1 MTESAAK
8 RYLEL
13 GLQLGRHA
21 EGIVDAYFG
30 PPELA
35 AAVEAEPPVDPRTL
49 VAEAESLLE
58 ELEDG
63 WLRDQVV
70 ALRTYAGVLAGES
83 VSYADEVEGC
93 YGIRPRRV
101 PEQTFSAAHD
111 RLDALLP
118 GDGALVDRYES
129 WRAAQ
134 TVAPDRVLDALAT
147 VVAELRARAH
157 ALSGL
162 PGAEEV
168 ELAAVRDEPWL
179 AFNYYQGGLRS
190 RVVVNLDLSIGAGEL
205 VHLAAHETYPGH
217 HAEHAWKE
225 RRLVEERG
233 MLEESIFLV
242 PTPQSLV
249 SEGVAEVG
257 AELILDADT
266 RVALAGILAYD
277 PDEAAVVRAAREPLA
292 RVGTNAA
299 LMLHEDG
306 VPVAEACDYLER
318 WALLTPVRA
327 KKAVSFLTDPTWR
340 AYVTTY
346 TEGLRLCRA
355 YVAGDAA
362 AFTRLLT
369 EQVRVGE
376 LLAAADGSASISSR
390 S

>member
-1 MTESAAK
+1 MSDLVE
-8 RYLEL
+8 RYLLL
-13 GLQLGRHA
+13 GLRLGRHVD
-21 EGIVDAYFG
+21 GLVDAYYG
-30 PPELA
+30 PPQLKTR
-35 AAVEAEPPVDPRTL
+35 VDAEPLAEPRVL
-49 VAEAESLLE
+49 AGDADALLAESE
-58 ELEDG
+58 G
-63 WLRDQVV
+63 WLHDQLRG
-70 ALRTYAGVLAGES
+70 LRTYAGVLAGEGL
-83 VSYADEVEGC
+83 SYADEVEGC

-101 PEQTFSAAHD
+101 PEDTFSAAHD

-118 GDGALVDRYES
+118 GDAALVDRYES

-134 TVAPDRVLDALAT
+134 TVAPDRVLDAFAAL
-147 VVAELRARAH
+147 VAELRERTRAL
-157 ALSGL
+157 AGL
-162 PGAEEV
+162 PDREEV
-168 ELAAVRDEPWL
+168 ELEAVRDEPWL

-225 RRLVEERG
+225 LRLVEERG
-233 MLEESIFLV
+233 LLEESIFLV
-242 PTPQSLV
+242 PTPQALV

-257 AELILDADT
+257 AELILDAGT
-266 RVALAGILAYD
+266 QAVLAGILAYD
-277 PDEAAVVRAAREPLA
+277 PDEAAAVRDAREPLA

-306 VPVAEACDYLER
+306 APAVEARDYLER

-327 KKAVSFLTDPTWR
+327 EKAVAFLTDPTWR

-346 TEGLRLCRA
+346 SEGLRLCRA
-355 YVAGDAA
+355 YVAEDAA
-362 AFTRLLT
+362 SFARLLT